1 MSRELRRVGQAYVVH
16 EGWRRKA
23 LFDAIAVLNRAHEDK
38 AANILRRMRDAAEE
52 DDPNRPSLAGDDRE
66 ACRRKTLSHAI
77 AVLKDHKENA
87 AACILHRML
96 DAEQRGSPQ
105 SGG

>member
-1 MSRELRRVGQAYVVH
+1 MFRETRPERNVRQAYDMR

-23 LFDAIAVLNRAHEDK
+23 LLDAIAVLNRAHEDK

-52 DDPNRPSLAGDDRE
+52 GDPNRPSLAGDER

-87 AACILHRML
+87 AASILHRML
-96 DAEQRGSPQ
+96 DAEQRGAP
-105 SGG
+105 